1 MLKSIFKSAALW
13 VAAAVSFTA
22 CEVDTTTVMF
32 EDDHTFAEPSDTV
45 FSMLGILAQVQ
56 EVAERNVL
64 LGELRGDLVAP
75 NPDYASMMRGTEYAA
90 WLDLANFENLED
102 TTFNRYRD
110 YYAIVNNCNFYLDRI
125 ADVIASETDENNLE
139 TLDAYTGEVYAIR
152 ALCYSELI
160 KCFCAAYPASDSEG
174 STPDDEAARN
184 LPGVVLR
191 TKYFEPEPVKRAS
204 LYDSWQHVLD
214 DLDRAEELLD
224 DGDDDPY
231 ASEDDVYDNYYISPA
246 AVYAIR
252 SRVALYMRDWEDAV
266 TYSSYVIDNDAFA
279 LSGTTVNQTTGYTG
293 FDSLW
298 YYDTGTEII
307 WRIGF
312 TGTSYGGALGT
323 VFLNYTRD
331 YTYLYPDYVPSEWVI
346 GLYSSSDIRYLAYF
360 ADASVTGIQ
369 NGYSFEIPVPLVVK
383 YWGNRS
389 FTNTYQLYHVS
400 MPKPLRLAEQ
410 YLIRAEAN
418 CRLGNTG
425 LATNDLTALSQ
436 NRGAGAVSVGSDWL
450 ETISR
455 ERVKE
460 LYMEGFRLNDLK
472 RWNMGFERTP
482 NSYSQTEGNDL
493 EISADDPLF
502 VWPIP
507 QHEIEAPGSE
517 IEGNPSNNR

>member
-1 MLKSIFKSAALW
+1 MKHILNFIKYAALSAIAVGTVTSCLEKYPGSAIPVQNSMKTFSDAEQHLIGIYASLKSGNLYSGSLALLPDIQ
-13 VAAAVSFTA
+13 A
-22 CEVDTTTVMF
+22 
-32 EDDHTFAEPSDTV
+32 
-45 FSMLGILAQVQ
+45 
-56 EVAERNVL
+56 
-64 LGELRGDLVAP
+64 DLVMASLTNN
-75 NPDYASMMRGTEYAA
+75 NPYPGIWEWDIRPTNEHIEGVYGALYSVIG
-90 WLDLANFENLED
+90 
-102 TTFNRYRD
+102 
-110 YYAIVNNCNFYLDRI
+110 NCNFYLDRI
-125 ADVIASETDENNLE
+125 ADVIASETDEDNLE

-160 KCFCAAYPASDSEG
+160 KCFCAAYPAADSDG
-174 STPDDEAARN
+174 SIPDDEAARN

-224 DGDDDPY
+224 DGDDDPS

-266 TYSSYVIDNDAFA
+266 TYSSYVIDNGAFA
-279 LSGTTVNQTTGYTG
+279 LSGTSVNQTTGYTG

-331 YTYLYPDYVPSEWVI
+331 YTYLYPDYVPSEWVV

-425 LATNDLTALSQ
+425 LATNDLTTLSQ
-436 NRGAGAVSVGSDWL
+436 NRGAGAVSVGSDWM

-507 QHEIEAPGSE
+507 QHEIEAPGSD